1 MRSSA
6 VRPSAVAEVN
16 TFSPVVRR
24 SVADEVRRQLEGS
37 IHGGVLQPGDAL
49 SNEESMCTQ
58 FNVSRQSVREALRD
72 LVTLGLVER
81 RGKRVFVVEQLPSV
95 RIDADDRTARVRD
108 IFETRRLIEVEV
120 TQLAAARATKR
131 QRDAVAELAASI
143 ALATDV
149 EQLRP
154 LDRAF
159 HGVIAAAAGNALLAE
174 LHTKVLDA
182 VFSTPPFEAVLRGAE
197 SDDEAS
203 RILAESAAMHA
214 TIAAAVVAG
223 DVTAAGSA
231 ARAHLDD
238 VERRIIGGQR

>member
-1 MRSSA
+1 MSS
-6 VRPSAVAEVN
+6 
-16 TFSPVVRR
+16 FSPVVRR
-24 SVADEVRRQLEGS
+24 SVADEVRQQLEGS
-37 IHGGVLQPGDAL
+37 IRGGILQPGDAL
-49 SNEESMCTQ
+49 ANEESLCAQ

-81 RGKRVFVVEQLPSV
+81 RGKRVFVVEHLPSV
-95 RIDADDRTARVRD
+95 RIESDDRAARIRE
-108 IFETRRLIEVEV
+108 IFDTRRLIEVEL

-131 QRDAVAELAASI
+131 QRNAIAELAASI
-143 ALATDV
+143 ARATDV

-182 VFSTPPFEAVLRGAE
+182 VFSTPPFDSVLRDAE
-197 SDDEAS
+197 DGPDAL

-214 TIAAAVVAG
+214 SIAAAVVAG
-223 DVTAAGSA
+223 DVAAAGAA

-238 VERRIIGGQR
+238 VERRIIRSAR

>member
-1 MRSSA
+1 MSS
-6 VRPSAVAEVN
+6 
-16 TFSPVVRR
+16 FSPVVRR
-24 SVADEVRRQLEGS
+24 SVADEVRQQLEAS
-37 IHGGVLQPGDAL
+37 IRGGVLQPGDAL
-49 SNEESMCTQ
+49 ANEESLCSQ

-81 RGKRVFVVEQLPSV
+81 RGKRVFVVEHLPSV
-95 RIDADDRTARVRD
+95 RIESDDRASRIRE
-108 IFETRRLIEVEV
+108 IFDTRRLIEVEL

-131 QRDAVAELAASI
+131 QRNAIAELAASI
-143 ALATDV
+143 ARATDV

-182 VFSTPPFEAVLRGAE
+182 VFSTPPFDAVLRDAE
-197 SDDEAS
+197 DGPDAL

-214 TIAAAVVAG
+214 SIAAAVVAG
-223 DVTAAGSA
+223 DVAAAGAA

-238 VERRIIGGQR
+238 VERRIVRSKR